1 MHVRLSRGISVLD
14 KELATLLVGTG
25 VWYDIDSNRVW
36 YMGCVCMLEEFLII
50 QRCWFG
56 MESNIWW
63 FRIIKRFCI
72 FQQGLGRHRLQQR
85 VDHRLVTFE
94 EFLIYHPIYIV
105 HNGCRSTRGCF
116 LFKGFTTLKNLMCQF
131 FLSLFYICL
140 CVCFNLMVQY
150 SLVIYLEARLCK
162 V

>member
-1 MHVRLSRGISVLD
+1 MHRRLPRGMSALD
-14 KELATLLVGTG
+14 RELACILVGLG
-25 VWYDIDSNRVW
+25 LWIDIDSKRAG
-36 YMGCVCMLEEFLII
+36 YMGCVCTLEEFLIYH
-50 QRCWFG
+50 RCWFC
-56 MESNIWW
+56 MLSNIWW
-63 FRIIKRFCI
+63 LRIIEGFYI
-72 FQQGLGRHRLQQR
+72 FQQGLGRHRLQQE

-105 HNGCRSTRGCF
+105 PNGCSSTRGCF
-116 LFKGFTTLKNLMCQF
+116 LLRGFNTLKNLLCQF

-140 CVCFNLMVQY
+140 CVCFNLVVQY